1 MLSDCDNDNAII
13 VVCFHLPLF
22 FHTTFICLL
31 ILKKVFPE
39 IENFPRIH
47 LVQKEYKKWEKETYN
62 VLKYV
67 SGRCTSHFLLVSAH
81 NHD

>member
-1 MLSDCDNDNAII
+1 M
-13 VVCFHLPLF
+13 
-22 FHTTFICLL
+22 
-31 ILKKVFPE
+31 VFPE
-39 IENFPRIH
+39 IENFPRIY

-81 NHD
+81 NHDYRTLGHACKSKTNNIQKSQ